1 MTWMMTFSLIVE
13 IQWSLSFISQ
23 TNDQK
28 IIKTNICTE
37 IELQKI
43 CHNEFIVKYESMNDF
58 FFKVFYYNV

>member
-1 MTWMMTFSLIVE
+1 MTWMITFSLIVE
-13 IQWSLSFISQ
+13 IQWSLFFISQ

-28 IIKTNICTE
+28 IMKMNIYTE

-58 FFKVFYYNV
+58 FFQSLLL